1 MKTVVSAASNFTS
14 SLTSVGQSTYMGQQ
28 QSSTAMYGSSL
39 QQQTGTGTGG
49 GGTGSGSG
57 SGSGSGGRSNQYQ
70 YYSSQT
76 QQQPAAASQQ
86 HLQQYYTSSQVL
98 PSSMIHDVESVLVL

>member
-49 GGTGSGSG
+49 GTGSG